1 MKRCIHH
8 LKGPKAFRIEMA
20 VEVFP
25 FKWGK
30 YKLIDISA
38 NSRLR
43 YFRLLTARVHSS
55 IMSE

>member
-1 MKRCIHH
+1 M
-8 LKGPKAFRIEMA
+8 KGPKAFRIEMA